1 MLIPYIRTVFFK
13 IRINVFILCT
23 LNTFFDSLVVLRLG
37 NHAHALQRKT
47 GTDGR
52 TDGQTRRDETR
63 EKATTPASERAC
75 EGARD

>member
-1 MLIPYIRTVFFK
+1 M
-13 IRINVFILCT
+13 

-52 TDGQTRRDETR
+52 TDGRTRRDER